1 MKKVAIYVRV
11 SSQEQAN
18 EGYSIQEQTERLTKY
33 CEAHGWILVKVYTDP
48 GFTGA
53 NRNRPALQM
62 LCADVAKSL
71 FDTVLVY
78 KLDRLSR
85 SQKDTL
91 YIIEDVFLKNGISF
105 VSMNENFDT
114 GTPFGRAM
122 IGILSV
128 FAQLERDQIRER
140 VQMGHDARAKEG
152 YFHGGGYAPIGYDY
166 IDGLLTVN
174 EYEASIVR
182 KAYTL
187 FLDGLPVHSIYLAL
201 EKEYPAGTRF
211 GAVTYSSVKSMLT
224 TILYAGYIKWK
235 GALYPGKHEA
245 IIPYEQFQ
253 EVQRL
258 IKRRQIDEPHRLTSF
273 QHTTILGGIMFCGY
287 CGARYFCKN
296 NTASKV
302 SRITQRYY
310 TCYSRGK
317 TSKKMIRDPNC
328 KNKSWNVHKLDAII
342 LNEIAKL
349 ELSRDFVSYNTA
361 PDNSGR
367 IQSIKTA
374 LASADKKLEKLVDL
388 YTDDTIPVHV
398 LSERISRLNAEKEA
412 LEAELSNLQAVPDP
426 DLSYDQAN
434 KILDSFQDIIAT
446 GDNDLIRNMVRSLI
460 DSIIIRDEDIEIH
473 WKFTSF

>member
-187 FLDGLPVHSIYLAL
+187 FLDGLPVHSIYLTL

-258 IKRRQIDEPHRLTSF
+258 IKRRQIDEPRRLTSF

-328 KNKSWNVHKLDAII
+328 KNKSWNVHKLDAIL

-412 LEAELSNLQAVPDP
+412 LEAELSNLPAVPDP

>member
-187 FLDGLPVHSIYLAL
+187 FLDGLPVHSIYLTL

>member
-412 LEAELSNLQAVPDP
+412 LEAWDERKRKARVMGETAATKLLVPMIMMLAVVMAIIMIPAFLSF
-426 DLSYDQAN
+426 Y
-434 KILDSFQDIIAT
+434 
-446 GDNDLIRNMVRSLI
+446 G
-460 DSIIIRDEDIEIH
+460 
-473 WKFTSF
+473 

>member
-53 NRNRPALQM
+53 NRNRPALHM

-460 DSIIIRDEDIEIH
+460 DSISIRDEDIEIH

>member
-258 IKRRQIDEPHRLTSF
+258 IKRRQIDEPHRLASF

>member
-33 CEAHGWILVKVYTDP
+33 CEAHGWIRVKVYTDP

-187 FLDGLPVHSIYLAL
+187 FLDGLPVHSIYLTL

-446 GDNDLIRNMVRSLI
+446 GDNNLIRNMVRSLI